1 MKLFPKMELAVK
13 AMALCCSDKEDEKNK
28 SPIARSEV
36 FNETWMLR
44 LTLALIHDYKNGD
57 GEFCTLSDDHDNKTK
72 KALKRIRA
80 AVTKRWISEG
90 GLEPAFEEEGTTWT
104 DAILGD
110 VRLRGESADD
120 NEKAKTE
127 SNKRKIELAGISNN
141 NASVVIVEAKMGSE
155 LASGITHA
163 DDYNQA
169 ARNIAC
175 LATLLMKKSPNKD
188 DSEALAKNSA
198 FYVFAPKSKI
208 DEWKDSEKDPNAMI
222 ETAWSTISNQKRTL
236 KRTAREEEKNIEDL
250 KEFVTPIVNNSIAI
264 SWEEVIESMKAD
276 TTGACETSKWF
287 YEETCAEYDI
297 KPSWSKT

>member
-13 AMALCCSDKEDEKNK
+13 AMALCCPDKKDDGDKTIHDNSNK

-44 LTLALIHDYKNGD
+44 LTLALIHDYAKGFKKNPLLD
-57 GEFCTLSDDHDNKTK
+57 LIQ
-72 KALKRIRA
+72 KAVQR
-80 AVTKRWISEG
+80 RWVSEG
-90 GLEPAFEEEGTTWT
+90 GLEPAFKKEGTTWT

-110 VRLRGESADD
+110 VRLRGESAAN
-120 NEKAKTE
+120 NEKAKAE
-127 SNKRKIELAGISNN
+127 VNKRKIELADISNN

-155 LASGITHA
+155 LASGITNA

-175 LATLLMKKSPNKD
+175 LATLLMKTLPNKD
-188 DSEALAKNSA
+188 DSKALAEKSA

-222 ETAWSTISNQKRTL
+222 KKAWSTISNQKRTL
-236 KRTAREEEKNIEDL
+236 KRTAKEEEKNIEEL

-264 SWEEVIESMKAD
+264 SWEEIIESMQKAD
-276 TTGACETSKWF
+276 TTGACETLKWF
-287 YEETCAEYDI
+287 YKETCAEYGI